1 MTFPPAADS
10 PDNSRRRP
18 KQTGDNQSHH
28 REGPPRQRPMSLRFT
43 DRDRQL
49 CSFVT
54 RFGAATYEHIEC
66 LWATSE
72 WAVRQRIPRLAQA
85 GFLTIHPR
93 HGVSNVVTATLQ
105 GQQACG
111 VFLTAPDVERRNLD
125 HLLAVTQAGAV
136 FESRGLTTLCDR
148 QLALVNAD
156 SHHHPPI
163 DWAAGTSYGVCDPNA
178 RHYLPAKWTAGHHGP
193 RATIP
198 DLVVTPT
205 PSSPLGTAVAIEV
218 QRTRPSS
225 KALSATIDAYARTG
239 TSVFDSVI
247 YIAEHSDVRTA
258 ITNAIRK
265 HHATNVYV
273 VSHVTDLFTNG

>member
-1 MTFPPAADS
+1 
-10 PDNSRRRP
+10 
-18 KQTGDNQSHH
+18 
-28 REGPPRQRPMSLRFT
+28 MSLRFT
-43 DRDRQL
+43 DRDREL

-54 RFGAATYEHIEC
+54 RFGAATYEHIES
-66 LWATSE
+66 LWTTSE

-93 HGVSNVVTATLQ
+93 HGVSNVVTATSK

-125 HLLAVTQAGAV
+125 HLLAVTQVGAAL
-136 FESRGLTTLCDR
+136 ESINLTTLCDR

-156 SHHHPPI
+156 AHHTFPV
-163 DWAAGTSYGVCDPNA
+163 DWATGTSYGVCDPNA
-178 RHYLPAKWTAGHHGP
+178 HNYLPPKWSAGHRGP

-198 DLVVTPT
+198 DLVVTST

-239 TSVFDSVI
+239 TSVFASVI

-265 HHATNVYV
+265 RHATDVFV
-273 VSHVTDLFTNG
+273 VSRVEDLFANE